1 MSSGNWFETKR
12 KAFDLRTKEI
22 TTSSTVTVYTSRAGG
37 SAHGFVEDRVINV
50 ITSSGNDLTI
60 TVSNGS
66 YEGQRI
72 LITFLT
78 EGSDE
83 TVTVTVTTGS
93 NYSLTAAN
101 DYCSLEWINANV
113 GWIALSEVT
122 T

>member
-1 MSSGNWFETKR
+1 MSAGNWFETKR

-22 TTSSTVTVYTSRAGG
+22 TTSSTVTAYTSRAGG